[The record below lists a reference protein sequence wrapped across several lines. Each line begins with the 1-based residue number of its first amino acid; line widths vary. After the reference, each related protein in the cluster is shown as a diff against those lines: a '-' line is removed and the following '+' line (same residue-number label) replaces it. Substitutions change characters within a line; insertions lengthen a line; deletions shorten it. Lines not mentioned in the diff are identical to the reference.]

1 MLKWFEKTDKN
12 MPNAIC
18 SRIRLVRNLQEY
30 PFPGRLSD
38 DDAVEMIQK
47 LKKGLKDL
55 PDKDGSDYEY
65 IALNQVSDLERRA
78 LKERRLLNDTL
89 EKKKEPSG
97 MIVSEDE
104 SVSLVLNGDDH
115 IRMQFMAPGLCLKEL
130 WNQADKMDNYI
141 NERFPYAYDEKYG
154 YLTTYPTNVGTGLR
168 ASVLIHLPTLSKGK
182 KFNSLLGE
190 MSRFGTR
197 IQGVCGEGDENY
209 GSLYIISN
217 QKTLG
222 VSEEEIADMV
232 SRVAAQLDSQENKVR
247 SMALA
252 AHKMERADE
261 AYKSFGV
268 LKYARRLSWKD
279 AQEFLSSVMTGLSDG
294 RLEFK
299 EPLSIYKVM
308 LGMQTANL
316 QKLSERPLSKDELDI
331 ARAAYIRNAL
341 PELKQP

>member
-1 MLKWFEKTDKN
+1 MLKWFEKIDENT
-12 MPNAIC
+12 PNIIC

-30 PFPGRLSD
+30 PFPSRLPD
-38 DDAVEMIQK
+38 EDAKAMIQK
-47 LKKGLKDL
+47 LKNGLKGL
-55 PDKDGSDYEY
+55 PEKDGIDYEY
-65 IALNQVSDLERRA
+65 IALNEVSDLEKRA
-78 LKERRLLNDTL
+78 LTERRLLNSTL
-89 EKKKEPSG
+89 EKKKGPSG

-115 IRMQFMAPGLCLKEL
+115 IRMQFLAPGMCLREL
-130 WNQADKMDNYI
+130 WNKADGMDDYI
-141 NERFPYAYDEKYG
+141 NERFPYAFDEKYG

-182 KFNSLLGE
+182 RFTSLLGE

-197 IQGVCGEGDENY
+197 IQGVSGEGNENY

-222 VSEEEIADMV
+222 VTEIEITEMV
-232 SRVAAQLDSQENKVR
+232 NRVASQLNSQENKVR
-247 SMALA
+247 KMALA
-252 AHKMERADE
+252 AHKIERADE

-279 AQEFLSSVMTGLSDG
+279 AQEFLSSVMTGAADG
-294 RLEFK
+294 LLEFK
-299 EPLSIYKVM
+299 EPISIYKVM
-308 LGMQTANL
+308 LGIQTANL
-316 QKLSERPLSKDELDI
+316 QKLSDRPLTKEELDI

-341 PELKQP
+341 PDLK